1 MPIVCIK
8 HKQGL
13 FPIFNTI
20 SRTVIDLVKRVM
32 TGSQAYSRIWC
43 CLMSKESIDPHFG
56 APTSMPVF
64 DAIEPWVC
72 IDKKRVLL
80 RRATRMSTLLR
91 GFFFLE
97 RALCAF
103 HFETIERKMSV
114 SWDRLWPHKYL
125 RGPFSNQKAYNP
137 PMVSMLLINFNIFR
151 CRSPKA
157 VCSFLRALRVFDANG
172 WKGALEARCNRT
184 IIKHKTVKETLTL
197 NIMLN

>member
-1 MPIVCIK
+1 
-8 HKQGL
+8 
-13 FPIFNTI
+13 
-20 SRTVIDLVKRVM
+20 
-32 TGSQAYSRIWC
+32 
-43 CLMSKESIDPHFG
+43 MSKESIDPHFG

-114 SWDRLWPHKYL
+114 SWDRL
-125 RGPFSNQKAYNP
+125 
-137 PMVSMLLINFNIFR
+137 
-151 CRSPKA
+151 
-157 VCSFLRALRVFDANG
+157 
-172 WKGALEARCNRT
+172 
-184 IIKHKTVKETLTL
+184 
-197 NIMLN
+197 